1 MRVVA
6 VTDFAALGYKVLLA
20 MGIEVQGRPA
30 EEVGSELAQLAEVFA
45 VHLVTGARDWRSSWC
60 CTTWRNWRAFCC
72 GDRQDPRH
80 THAVRRDSRRH
91 HQIRL
96 RLGAD
101 RMKNPLPTLD
111 ALDRRIV
118 EILTVDARVSNRQI
132 AAQLGVTEGT
142 IRGRINRLEEGGA
155 IRLTAVTNV
164 QFVGSPKTVLIG
176 IQAHHGEL
184 GRCARRS
191 RRCRRSVA

>member
-1 MRVVA
+1 
-6 VTDFAALGYKVLLA
+6 
-20 MGIEVQGRPA
+20 
-30 EEVGSELAQLAEVFA
+30 
-45 VHLVTGARDWRSSWC
+45 
-60 CTTWRNWRAFCC
+60 
-72 GDRQDPRH
+72 
-80 THAVRRDSRRH
+80 
-91 HQIRL
+91 
-96 RLGAD
+96 
-101 RMKNPLPTLD
+101 MKNPLPTLD
-111 ALDRRIV
+111 GLDRRIV

-184 GRCARRS
+184 KTLCQKIAAMPEIRCVILMLGRFDILAIGLFIALEDIVDVANNRILAMPGVRHVETSIAVKTLKYDYRAAKITTVRRGAGKP
-191 RRCRRSVA
+191 RAP